1 MTRRRKS
8 PKRNRAGRWF
18 EIVANTVLVLI
29 VLAFGLSIARR
40 FGSEDGTERRV
51 EPTRNVPPPEP
62 PIDPEI
68 LRNRPTVDIR
78 NGCGE
83 GGLAEQLM
91 HRLRRAGFDVAGSP
105 FGRLGDRDAEY
116 AGRRKRFAF
125 GDFCDGYVFLRPFGE
140 YEGCTVDPLFITK
153 ENLAEAV
160 AYLPNASIKK
170 KILTVSQFLAKM
182 KWDADFKRLYPDL
195 E

>member
-91 HRLRRAGFDVAGSP
+91 HRLRRAGFDVVEYRNADRYDYERTLIKDRSGKDGAAS
-105 FGRLGDRDAEY
+105 RLVQWMRREY
-116 AGRRKRFAF
+116 GVGERVEDKVGVPEADLVLVIGA
-125 GDFCDGYVFLRPFGE
+125 DLSDTLR
-140 YEGCTVDPLFITK
+140 
-153 ENLAEAV
+153 AREAR
-160 AYLPNASIKK
+160 A
-170 KILTVSQFLAKM
+170 
-182 KWDADFKRLYPDL
+182 R
-195 E
+195 